1 MEERGRDSKADEE
14 ALTPLDEREAAAM
27 GSQRP
32 RPLPDFPAS
41 EQTIYGEADGPEN
54 EDQYDAHHAGPDEH
68 L

>member
-1 MEERGRDSKADEE
+1 VEEGRRDTKADEE

-27 GSQRP
+27 GSQRA
-32 RPLPDFPAS
+32 RPLRDFKPG
-41 EQTIYGEADGPEN
+41 EQTVYGEVDGPEN